1 MQHKHAARFGFVG
14 CGGMADW
21 MRRSEWRWW
30 TIWSWSG
37 HIQMLHTK
45 NFRLYLIQIPK
56 NCGKKGPFPFLMN
69 PLFNSD
75 LHSQITFQDFW
86 FPDSQPRLPKFV
98 AIAIFMPLVV
108 GRWRITLNLL
118 FYVQVWKKSY
128 QHWEG
133 CDSLMPQ
140 GGFGLGFSPC
150 KD

>member
-1 MQHKHAARFGFVG
+1 MVLDLVSWGVGAWQTGWEGTNGDGEQFEAEVGTYKCCIPKTFV
-14 CGGMADW
+14 CTWYKFQKVAE
-21 MRRSEWRWW
+21 RKVHFPSSW
-30 TIWSWSG
+30 TLCS
-37 HIQMLHTK
+37 
-45 NFRLYLIQIPK
+45 IQIYIHRLHFK
-56 NCGKKGPFPFLMN
+56 I
-69 PLFNSD
+69 SD
-75 LHSQITFQDFW
+75 FQIHNLGCLNLLQ
-86 FPDSQPRLPKFV
+86 LLV
-98 AIAIFMPLVV
+98 LPLVV

>member
-21 MRRSEWRWW
+21 MRRSKWRWW

-56 NCGKKGPFPFLMN
+56 SCGKKGPFPFFMN
-69 PLFNSD
+69 LCSI
-75 LHSQITFQDFW
+75 QIYI
-86 FPDSQPRLPKFV
+86 PRLHFKISDFQIHNLGCPNLLQLLV
-98 AIAIFMPLVV
+98 LPLVV